1 MTDQGG
7 ESRLEKAAVPTLKVR
22 LTRYLPTLV
31 LLAIAVYV
39 LLPQIATFQN
49 SIEVVKRMSVLIVA
63 SAVGAQ
69 VLSYLGYGYM
79 LTSLVAS
86 VGRRISVARSVLVVL
101 ASSSIGLVAGGVVGT
116 SAATYRLLNRAGMGS
131 AGALLAAGFAPLLN
145 SAVLMIVSLGGLI
158 QLLVI
163 GKLSRPAEII
173 FGVAAILIAGLFVT
187 VMWGAYHRRE
197 LLEFAEKMSR
207 RWARFRHRTYDRKE
221 DARLSRIFK
230 AWDLFKT
237 GEWRQPAVGAVL
249 NSVFDMLTLYLLFLA
264 AGHAV
269 RPGLL
274 LAGYGLTLLLAKF
287 TFLPGGIGV
296 VEGGMAAMY
305 AALGVPHAVTVVV
318 VIAYRILSFWLPSLI
333 GFPLFFYL
341 ERAWHEETGEAGAA
355 SSRDR

>member
-1 MTDQGG
+1 MIDQGD
-7 ESRLEKAAVPTLKVR
+7 ENRPASPTVPTLTVR
-22 LTRYLPTLV
+22 LRRYLPTLI

-49 SIEVVKRMSVLIVA
+49 SLQVVKRMSVLIVA
-63 SAVGAQ
+63 SAAGAQ

-86 VGRRISVARSVLVVL
+86 VGRRISVARSALVVL

-116 SAATYRLLNRAGMGS
+116 SAATYRLLNRAGAGS

-145 SAVLMIVSLGGLI
+145 SAVLMIVSLGGLL

-163 GKLSRPAEII
+163 GKLSRPVEIL
-173 FGVAAILIAGLFVT
+173 FGVAAILIGGVFVT
-187 VMWGAYHRRE
+187 VIWGAYHRRE
-197 LLEFAEKMSR
+197 LLEFAEKASR
-207 RWARFRHRTYDRKE
+207 RWARVRHRTYDRKE

-237 GEWRQPAVGAVL
+237 GEWREPALGAIL

-264 AGHAV
+264 AGHPV

-305 AALGVPHAVTVVV
+305 TALGVPYPVTVAV
-318 VIAYRILSFWLPSLI
+318 VIVYRIISFWLPSLL

-341 ERAWHEETGEAGAA
+341 EHAWQEETDGAGAA